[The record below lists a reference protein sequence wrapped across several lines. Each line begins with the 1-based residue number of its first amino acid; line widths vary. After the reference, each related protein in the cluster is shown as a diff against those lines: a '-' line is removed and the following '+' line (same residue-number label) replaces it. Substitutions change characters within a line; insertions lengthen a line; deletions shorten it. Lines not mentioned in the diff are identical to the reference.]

1 MGALQSLQRCLAR
14 PLAERLGGSFVL
26 EELSGGESLPT
37 DKSWSGC
44 IQYDPVGMRMSA
56 VLSVMFE
63 AGRRSHSFMPQ
74 RGAPTPQYFAYGG
87 GYAVDEAS
95 GTVSHHID
103 VSIAPPGFPVPSGL
117 HEARG
122 FSLTHGDEVLLLSLA
137 PGTLMRWRRVRPGSE
152 LPNHIEDDERAARAV
167 SPPRVPAS
175 QPKNMGYVVARLGH

>member
-44 IQYDPVGMRMSA
+44 IHYDPVGRRMSA

-74 RGAPTPQYFAYGG
+74 RGAPTPQYFAYSG
-87 GYAVDEAS
+87 GYSVDEQ
-95 GTVSHHID
+95 
-103 VSIAPPGFPVPSGL
+103 
-117 HEARG
+117 
-122 FSLTHGDEVLLLSLA
+122 EVCSTA
-137 PGTLMRWRRVRPGSE
+137 
-152 LPNHIEDDERAARAV
+152 AV
-167 SPPRVPAS
+167 SGAWRAIIAVNCS
-175 QPKNMGYVVARLGH
+175 CKDISRMARSLPVEWQIPLAT